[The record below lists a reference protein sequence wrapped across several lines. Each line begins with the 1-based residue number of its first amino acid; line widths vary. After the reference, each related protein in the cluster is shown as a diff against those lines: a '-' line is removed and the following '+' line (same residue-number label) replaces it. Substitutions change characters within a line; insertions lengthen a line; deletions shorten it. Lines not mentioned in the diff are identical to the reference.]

1 MLAEETGNF
10 SRSNIKLTSSILHN
24 LVAHLAN
31 HNMPLKFATLAR
43 RGRRVADNAVGKA
56 RLPTC
61 VEFSCDSSTPSQSTF
76 LFPQNPRSGSDASV
90 IQPLIQAWDL
100 VKVGGCQVM
109 LIQRTNPKLLIA
121 DRISG
126 ADVR

>member
-1 MLAEETGNF
+1 M
-10 SRSNIKLTSSILHN
+10 RSGKPGCRPASSFPVILQ
-24 LVAHLAN
+24 
-31 HNMPLKFATLAR
+31 
-43 RGRRVADNAVGKA
+43 
-56 RLPTC
+56 LP
-61 VEFSCDSSTPSQSTF
+61 PNR
-76 LFPQNPRSGSDASV
+76 QNPRSGSDASV

-100 VKVGGCQVM
+100 VRVGGCQVM